1 MWPLLA
7 VPSIG
12 ALALLS
18 GKRLYCSWGFGAGL
32 VLLLFLAGAIAV
44 QPMSGDFGA
53 FNIYPEDAIF
63 AALFLAAALRL
74 SVGRKL
80 VAEHLPWLLF
90 GIATAA
96 SFVIGS
102 QFYGLKPAGVEYRSI
117 FYVVAGGLYC
127 GSFRLRSDGLKQ
139 FVSLWL
145 WTAGAL
151 LILASFRWMAE
162 LADLAICSQ
171 WAGVG
176 GANPIRVLNA
186 NQALF
191 LSQAF
196 LVTLYLY
203 RHTAAKFALA
213 CFSGAL
219 LLAVILLEHRSVWVA
234 TAAACGVL
242 AWREKAW
249 KKFMTAVL
257 LAAFIALPVYFL
269 LSNYAGTVSASLRS
283 SVEEPFDPAH
293 STIAWRTEL
302 WQQYIFEFIALNGAQ
317 TWFGTGFGNPA
328 TYDVE
333 GNSVSNAP
341 HNYFVY
347 ALNRAGVLGLV
358 TLILAYGMLLYRVRG
373 RSGSWDYLGLFLTI
387 TASQLVFFMAYAPS
401 FEQGLVSGA
410 ILGLIPQRPSTE
422 PS

>member
-7 VPSIG
+7 VPSVG
-12 ALALLS
+12 ALALLTS
-18 GKRLYCSWGFGAGL
+18 KRLYCSWGFGAGL
-32 VLLLFLAGAIAV
+32 VLLVFLGSAIAV
-44 QPMSGDFGA
+44 KPMVGDFGA

-63 AALFLAAALRL
+63 AALFIAAAMRL

-80 VAEHLPWLLF
+80 LAGHLPWLLF
-90 GIATAA
+90 GIVTAA

-102 QFYGLKPAGVEYRSI
+102 EFYGLKPAGVEYRSI

-139 FVSLWL
+139 FVSMWL
-145 WTAGAL
+145 WTAGGL
-151 LILASFRWMAE
+151 LILACFRWWAV
-162 LADLAICSQ
+162 LLNLSISAQ
-171 WAGVG
+171 WADVG
-176 GANPIRVLNA
+176 GSNPIRVLNA

-196 LVTLYLY
+196 LITLYLY
-203 RHTAAKFALA
+203 RHSAARFPLA

-219 LLAVILLEHRSVWVA
+219 FLTVILLQHRSVWLV
-234 TAAACGVL
+234 TAVSCGVL

-249 KKFMTAVL
+249 KKFIAAAL
-257 LAAFIALPVYFL
+257 LAALIGMPVYFL
-269 LSNYAGTVSASLRS
+269 LSNYAGAVGDSLRTS
-283 SVEEPFDPAH
+283 AEEPFDSSR

-328 TYDVE
+328 TYEVD
-333 GNSVSNAP
+333 GSSVSNAP

-347 ALNRAGVLGLV
+347 ALNRAGILGLI
-358 TLILAYGMLLYRVRG
+358 TLVFCYGMLLYRLRG
-373 RSGSWDYLGLFLTI
+373 ASGSWDYLGLFLTI
-387 TASQLVFFMAYAPS
+387 TASQLVYFMAYAPS

-410 ILGLIPQRPSTE
+410 ILGLIPQPAKRE
-422 PS
+422 AA